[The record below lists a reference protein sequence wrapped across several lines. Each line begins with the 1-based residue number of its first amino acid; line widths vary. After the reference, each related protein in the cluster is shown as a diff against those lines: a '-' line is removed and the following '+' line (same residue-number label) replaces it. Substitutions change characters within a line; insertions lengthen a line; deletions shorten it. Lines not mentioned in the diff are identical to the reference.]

1 MNNVSPSTSSAIA
14 GALFAG
20 ALEESL
26 AHLSDAERFKAS
38 MALNREFMSPD
49 TSERVQH
56 AVQSLLSQS
65 LTSAA
70 ALIDALLDGDSECLA
85 GY

>member
-14 GALFAG
+14 GAFAG

-38 MALNREFMSPD
+38 MALNREFMSAD
-49 TSERVQH
+49 TSARVQR
-56 AVQSLLSQS
+56 AVQSLHSQS

-70 ALIDALLDGDSECLA
+70 ALIDALLDGDVDRPELA
-85 GY
+85 